1 MRVEQ
6 RQVVAS
12 RPRAVRFS
20 TVMQGVGVIMVFR
33 RTPRPLSAVRFV
45 GGCMRKCWQ
54 LSPSFL
60 LHLHSNVSPLGA
72 FGGDASA
79 FVVELCGIAASR

>member
-20 TVMQGVGVIMVFR
+20 TVMQGVGVIMVFVR

-45 GGCMRKCWQ
+45 GGCMRKM
-54 LSPSFL
+54 L
-60 LHLHSNVSPLGA
+60 A
-72 FGGDASA
+72 AIA
-79 FVVELCGIAASR
+79 ELPAASPFKREPAGGVWRRCVGFRC